1 VSSVSEPSPSR
12 RIAANAIL
20 RTGGELV
27 AKAASVAFF
36 VVMARE
42 LGTEDFGEFNFALS
56 LATLA
61 IPAAGFGMDS
71 LLAREVARDRA
82 RVHGYMSNVVAVKAL
97 GAVVLLALMAIIVNI
112 AGYEGDAKLAV
123 YLVGAGIALE
133 NLGRTWQAAMQAH
146 ERLGLVS
153 GALIV
158 QRTVTSV
165 VAIALMLDGAGLVA
179 VSAVFL
185 GGAAVGLVAAHVLLR
200 ARVIVPRR
208 EVDRTRWLP
217 LVRAG
222 IPIGTVTLLFGML
235 LQLDVVLLSL
245 LSGDSNE
252 VGVYGAAFRLV
263 AATMFLSWAFG
274 QATQPWLARQED
286 DRALPLARAY
296 ELGLKTLTAVLLPI
310 GVGFAT
316 LAEPIVDTVYGE
328 GYEGAVV
335 PLRLLGTVVALYG
348 LNQFTSVLLISRYRP
363 GDMRRNLSFVLV
375 QNVVCNVIL
384 IPPLGADGAAISGAA
399 SAVLLGGLSLHAGWR
414 VTGRLSLAR
423 TLLGPALAAAAMAA
437 VLLAVQPSLWAGVP
451 LGTAVYAVA
460 LAAWERAANP
470 ADLRIVL
477 AALRRRDPVPAP

>member
-1 VSSVSEPSPSR
+1 VSPGSEASPSR

-27 AKAASVAFF
+27 AKVASLAFF

-42 LGTEDFGEFNFALS
+42 LGTEDFGDFNFALS
-56 LATLA
+56 LATLV

-71 LLAREVARDRA
+71 LLAREVARDRG
-82 RVHGYMSNVVAVKAL
+82 RMHGYMSNVIAVKGL
-97 GAVVLLALMAIIVNI
+97 GAVVLLAVMAIVVNV

-123 YLVGAGIALE
+123 YLVGAGVALE

-165 VAIALMLDGAGLVA
+165 VAIALMLGGAGLVG

-185 GGAAVGLVAAHVLLR
+185 GGAAVGLVAAHALLR
-200 ARVIVPRR
+200 GRVVVPRR
-208 EVDRTRWLP
+208 EVDRSRWLP

-222 IPIGTVTLLFGML
+222 IPIGIVTLLFGML

-245 LSGDSNE
+245 LGGDSDE

-263 AATMFLSWAFG
+263 AATMFLSWSFG

-286 DRALPLARAY
+286 DRALPLARGY
-296 ELGLKTLTAVLLPI
+296 ELGLKALTAVLLPI

-316 LAEPIVDTVYGE
+316 LAEPIVETVYGD

-363 GDMRRNLSFVLV
+363 DDMRRNLILVLA

-384 IPPLGADGAAISGAA
+384 IPPLGADGAAVSGAT
-399 SAVLLGGLSLHAGWR
+399 SAVLLAALSLHAGRR
-414 VTGRLSLAR
+414 VTGRLSLVR
-423 TLLGPALAAAAMAA
+423 GPVLAAAAMAA
-437 VLLAVQPSLWAGVP
+437 VLLAVQPSLWAGIP
-451 LGTAVYAVA
+451 LGAAVYAVA

-470 ADLRIVL
+470 TDLRIVL
-477 AALRRRDPVPAP
+477 SALRRRDAVPAP